1 MKYEL
6 LIKNQIFS
14 RFSLN
19 LLIKLF
25 FDLVLFYLIFLFN
38 NICYTFNGIILLVS
52 FSLFSFEVNE
62 INL

>member
-1 MKYEL
+1 MKYVL

-19 LLIKLF
+19 LLIKFF
-25 FDLVLFYLIFLFN
+25 FDLVLFFLIFLFN
-38 NICYTFNGIILLVS
+38 KICYTFDGIILLVS
-52 FSLFSFEVNE
+52 FFLFSFEVNE